1 MEQSPSDTVAAISS
15 PPKKKR
21 GRPKKA
27 DKPLLQNEASA
38 ATKDALKV
46 RRKRKK
52 GILKSVP
59 VVASHGKKERLQQGM
74 SPSTTQI
81 SDSDADATT
90 APDPV
95 HLPEKEERT
104 VRSDVNVGQ
113 QVHGVV
119 DGMFDAGYLVTVR
132 VGDGETVFRGVVFG
146 PGLSL
151 PLNKENDVA
160 PKLKRMNQ
168 DNATPDAPTLD
179 EGAPAPVAG
188 TPAVAHAAALNSAC
202 LSSISPS
209 SMPPANEA
217 HKAVTI
223 GTGTGMPRP
232 ALSTSNLPPPSG
244 GAACYGTATT
254 YRSPLFVQSPLQN
267 ASGGFYYAPP
277 LHTTNPDG
285 NHVPAYYPPRGFPAY
300 PFQYPT
306 ATAEYN
312 TGSTLF
318 AAGPPPAAA
327 PSVSPLPNTQA
338 TLPPRTS

>member
-1 MEQSPSDTVAAISS
+1 MEQSPSETAAASS

-27 DKPLLQNEASA
+27 DKPVLQNEASA
-38 ATKDALKV
+38 ATKDAPKV

-52 GILKSVP
+52 GFLKSVP
-59 VVASHGKKERLQQGM
+59 VAANHGKKKRLQQGM

-81 SDSDADATT
+81 SDSDGDATT
-90 APDPV
+90 APDPEHV
-95 HLPEKEERT
+95 PEKEEKT
-104 VRSDVNVGQ
+104 VRPDVNVGQ

-168 DNATPDAPTLD
+168 DNATPDAPSLH
-179 EGAPAPVAG
+179 EGAAAPVASPP
-188 TPAVAHAAALNSAC
+188 TVAHAAKTAC
-202 LSSISPS
+202 LSISPN
-209 SMPPANEA
+209 SMPPATEA
-217 HKAVTI
+217 HGAVTI

-232 ALSTSNLPPPSG
+232 SLSTSNLPPPSG
-244 GAACYGTATT
+244 GAPSYGMATT
-254 YRSPLFVQSPLQN
+254 YRSPLFVPSPLQN

-277 LHTTNPDG
+277 SHTSNPNG
-285 NHVPAYYPPRGFPAY
+285 NHAPAHYPPRGFPAY
-300 PFQYPT
+300 AFQYPT

-318 AAGPPPAAA
+318 AGPPPPPAAA
-327 PSVSPLPNTQA
+327 ASVSPLPNTQG